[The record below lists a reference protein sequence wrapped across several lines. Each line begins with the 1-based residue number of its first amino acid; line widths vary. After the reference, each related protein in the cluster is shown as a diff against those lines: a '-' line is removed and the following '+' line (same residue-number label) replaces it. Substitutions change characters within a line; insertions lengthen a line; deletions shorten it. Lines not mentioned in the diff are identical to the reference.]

1 MAFKMNGFS
10 AFTKTPMYKA
20 DPPDTQKKIIK
31 MIKSDIENNKSDKDI
46 LANINNMSSGNVN
59 YEYNRK
65 TKEVKVVDNPDKTD
79 GMGFEDEGETDP
91 DKG

>member
-20 DPPDTQKKIIK
+20 DPPDTQKKIIT
-31 MIKSDIENNKSDKDI
+31 MIKSGIEKDI
-46 LANINNMSSGNVN
+46 PNEEIDKKIDNMSSGNVN
-59 YEYNRK
+59 YKYDRK
-65 TKEVKVVDNPDKTD
+65 TKEVKVVDNPNKTD
-79 GMGFEDEGETDP
+79 GMGFEGEDETDP